1 MGHVKDLEQKPALTK
16 IKELAED
23 AKLCMFNTRL
33 CGAPFNTRPMAT
45 QAVDEDGTI
54 WFFSAADS
62 TKNLDIAR
70 DNRVQLIY
78 SNRSSSEFLSLYGIA
93 QIMIDKA
100 RAKKLWNV
108 FLTTWFHDGP
118 EDSNLTLL
126 KFTPLEGYYWDTKHN
141 KMIQSMKIVV
151 GALRGRMLDDGLEGK
166 LKVSRQIQ
174 D

>member
-1 MGHVKDLEQKPALTK
+1 MGSVKDLEREPALAK

-78 SNRSSSEFLSLYGIA
+78 SNRSASEFLSLYGTAEIV
-93 QIMIDKA
+93 IDKERA
-100 RAKKLWNV
+100 RRLWNV
-108 FLTTWFHDGP
+108 FLTIWFHDGP

-126 KFTPLEGYYWDTKHN
+126 KFTPIEGYYWDTKHN
-141 KMIQSMKIVV
+141 KMVQSVKIAV
-151 GALRGRMLDDGLEGK
+151 GAIRGKMMDDGLEGK
-166 LKVSRQIQ
+166 LNIN
-174 D
+174 

>member
-1 MGHVKDLEQKPALTK
+1 MGSVKDLEQKSALLK

-33 CGAPFNTRPMAT
+33 CGAPFNTCPMTT

-78 SNRSSSEFLSLYGIA
+78 MNRSASEFLSVYGTAEIIVDRA
-93 QIMIDKA
+93 K
-100 RAKKLWNV
+100 AKKLWNI

-118 EDSNLTLL
+118 EDANLTLL
-126 KFTPLEGYYWDTKHN
+126 KVVPYEGYYWDTKHN
-141 KMIQSMKIVV
+141 KMIQSMKTVV
-151 GALRGRMLDDGLEGK
+151 GAIRGKMTDDGLKGK
-166 LKVSRQIQ
+166 LTVGN
-174 D
+174 